1 MYDDPSIPTTA
12 LGPSL
17 STEAY
22 GPSKTSEFSSATNTI
37 QYSIVSGTY
46 NENEIMKLLNSLP
59 QETLRKLIYRFAGMD
74 ASFLTM
80 LTKQIR
86 LVEAVLNQLVTPD
99 GQLRPVPEGID
110 ISLKDALTISS
121 RNTQMLLKDL
131 PKMYTVDRL
140 QRLERAIG
148 DVMDEHFTP
157 EQQSKVLDRLQ
168 ELTALEGSN

>member
-1 MYDDPSIPTTA
+1 
-12 LGPSL
+12 
-17 STEAY
+17 
-22 GPSKTSEFSSATNTI
+22 
-37 QYSIVSGTY
+37 
-46 NENEIMKLLNSLP
+46 
-59 QETLRKLIYRFAGMD
+59 
-74 ASFLTM
+74 M